1 MADQEPCKCFGKL
14 EIVFPMGKA
23 GLRETPA
30 ACLDCERKTEC
41 LRAAMAG
48 KNGLTVHEEILDR
61 AYDSGIMGF
70 FERWAR
76 KKTLARKKSV
86 IPDL

>member
-1 MADQEPCKCFGKL
+1 
-14 EIVFPMGKA
+14 MGNN

-30 ACLDCERKTEC
+30 ACLDCRRKTEC

-48 KNGLTVHEEILDR
+48 KSGVVVREEILDR
-61 AYDSGIMGF
+61 AYASGIMGF

-76 KKTLARKKSV
+76 KKALARKKTQG
-86 IPDL
+86 